1 VNGERAGIDSLR
13 LPPPLR
19 RSMHLRRPSPSAT
32 HHGRFAHVRPSG
44 PPPTSKWLVTVSAE
58 SRSSLDA
65 LVKASAERYISSAEI
80 AAVYAAL
87 GDTSSSL
94 QWLNKAVNER
104 ASALVYL
111 NVDPIFD
118 HMRGDPRF
126 QVIVRRVN
134 LITRKNSLPGWT
146 MRWHWKPSR
155 NTKFTFCVRIKERF
169 SSLK

>member
-1 VNGERAGIDSLR
+1 MELSHSDPVAR
-13 LPPPLR
+13 LYLAR
-19 RSMHLRRPSPSAT
+19 CYALSHR
-32 HHGRFAHVRPSG
+32 
-44 PPPTSKWLVTVSAE
+44 AE

>member
-1 VNGERAGIDSLR
+1 MELSHSDPVAR
-13 LPPPLR
+13 LYLAR
-19 RSMHLRRPSPSAT
+19 CYALSHR
-32 HHGRFAHVRPSG
+32 
-44 PPPTSKWLVTVSAE
+44 AE

-134 LITRKNSLPGWT
+134 LIPIVDG
-146 MRWHWKPSR
+146 
-155 NTKFTFCVRIKERF
+155 
-169 SSLK
+169 SSKKLRQFHP

>member
-1 VNGERAGIDSLR
+1 MELSHSDPVAR
-13 LPPPLR
+13 LYLAR
-19 RSMHLRRPSPSAT
+19 CYALSHR
-32 HHGRFAHVRPSG
+32 
-44 PPPTSKWLVTVSAE
+44 AE

-118 HMRGDPRF
+118 HMRGDPVSRSSSGASTSY
-126 QVIVRRVN
+126 RSWMGHRKNSVN
-134 LITRKNSLPGWT
+134 SIRESPIKGINLVSSPAHSRTRKNSLPGWT